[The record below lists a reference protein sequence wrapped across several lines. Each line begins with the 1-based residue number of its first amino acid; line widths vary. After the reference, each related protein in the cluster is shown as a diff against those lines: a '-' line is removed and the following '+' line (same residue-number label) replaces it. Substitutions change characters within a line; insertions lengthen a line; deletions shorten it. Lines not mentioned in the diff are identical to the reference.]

1 MKRTAPP
8 KDVDEYLS
16 RVPEPAL
23 GTLNKIRASIL
34 SAAPTGATE
43 AITYGIPTARYDGRS
58 LVAFAAFSKHCSL
71 FPMSLAVMDT
81 FRGELKGFQTARG
94 TIRFPFDKP
103 LSGTLIKKIVKA
115 RLAENERRKTARQK
129 ASTRP

>member
-1 MKRTAPP
+1 
-8 KDVDEYLS
+8 
-16 RVPEPAL
+16 
-23 GTLNKIRASIL
+23 
-34 SAAPTGATE
+34 
-43 AITYGIPTARYDGRS
+43 
-58 LVAFAAFSKHCSL
+58 
-71 FPMSLAVMDT
+71 VMDT